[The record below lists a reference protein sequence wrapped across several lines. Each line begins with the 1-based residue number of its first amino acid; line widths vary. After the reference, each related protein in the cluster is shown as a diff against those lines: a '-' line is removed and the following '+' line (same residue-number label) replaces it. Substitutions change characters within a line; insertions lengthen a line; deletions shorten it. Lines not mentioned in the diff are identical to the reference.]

1 MAISQEKTN
10 LISVIIINYQTW
22 QTTLDLLKS
31 LGTHK
36 NVEILVIDNGPD
48 DALTAPIKELY
59 PYIRYELMQKN
70 VGYAAAVNKGIEMSQ
85 GEWIMILNNDM
96 ETTIEDILALVGH
109 ALNHNYMVAT
119 PRLIKSN
126 GHIQDNVGYF
136 DDCSTHLI
144 NCIFARPRLI
154 NTSAIEKPTK
164 VDLATG
170 GAVLFHRDVIKR
182 VGKWDER
189 FFMYFEDIDFG
200 LRLKKAGIPVLYVP
214 EVEFHHL
221 KSHTANRD
229 PKAKIK
235 NYDKSRARYLK
246 KHRGILIK
254 IINDFLN
261 LY

>member
-1 MAISQEKTN
+1 MIQIS
-10 LISVIIINYQTW
+10 IIIINYQTW
-22 QTTLDLLKS
+22 EATLNLIKLLETYK
-31 LGTHK
+31 G
-36 NVEILVIDNGPD
+36 VEIVVIDNGPD
-48 DALTAPIKELY
+48 DTLKSPLKEKF
-59 PYIRYELMQKN
+59 PYVSYHSIEKN
-70 VGYAAAVNKGIEMSQ
+70 IGYAAGINRGVEISR
-85 GEWIMILNNDM
+85 GEWIMVLNND
-96 ETTIEDILALVGH
+96 IEAHVTDVIKLVGH
-109 ALNHNYMVAT
+109 ALNDNCQFAA
-119 PRLIKSN
+119 PRLIKTN
-126 GHIQDNVGYF
+126 GNIQDNVGCF
-136 DDCSTHLI
+136 DNCKQNLM
-144 NCIFARPRLI
+144 NCIFAKPRLLDA
-154 NTSAIEKPTK
+154 SAIEKPTK

-182 VGKWDER
+182 IGKWDER

-246 KHRGILIK
+246 KHRGVLIK